1 MSQGKLDRAER
12 LEYITIGWNSVEAVV
27 AVAAGTIAGS
37 VVLTAFGIDSIIEVF
52 AALVVLAE
60 LRGHAGHA
68 DHTERA
74 FLRLIGGSFFALALY
89 VTTQAVY
96 DLATRSRPS
105 QSIPGIV
112 LTVIS
117 LAFMWWLAGAKHRE
131 GHRIECMPLIADS
144 RETRLCSLMSGVA
157 LMGLGL
163 NSLFGWWWAD
173 PTAGLGIAVLAVREG
188 LEAWTGRHP
197 EHRT

>member
-1 MSQGKLDRAER
+1 MRAAWIVSRKEIVEILRDRRTLMA
-12 LEYITIGWNSVEAVV
+12 IGLS
-27 AVAAGTIAGS
+27 
-37 VVLTAFGIDSIIEVF
+37 
-52 AALVVLAE
+52 
-60 LRGHAGHA
+60 
-68 DHTERA
+68 
-74 FLRLIGGSFFALALY
+74 ALA
-89 VTTQAVY
+89 T
-96 DLATRSRPS
+96 P
-105 QSIPGIV
+105 IV

-173 PTAGLGIAVLAVREG
+173 PIAGLGIAVLAVREG